1 MTTRNHEEIDKM
13 KIKDKEKIKKMED
26 SESGK
31 NLESFI
37 PKSYHI
43 GNWKHSNIGKFNLL

>member
-1 MTTRNHEEIDKM
+1 MWDINKIFQYRKISKAVPAMTTRNHEEIDKM

-31 NLESFI
+31 I
-37 PKSYHI
+37 
-43 GNWKHSNIGKFNLL
+43 